1 MSPGA
6 LANFID
12 YETPTFD
19 FSVGNSLYNFQP
31 VVQQPY
37 VAPPVYIAPQ
47 VVSPIVMPVAT
58 AVAATKTIAFTVAD
72 DKETLPGANIAIDGV
87 GKAQTNQNGY
97 VVIPNVSPT
106 SIVKI
111 TYVGYEDYVVQASQL
126 PAKVI
131 LKSTAVELAE
141 VVLTN
146 NYKKPTSN
154 TWLWWLAGAVGAFG
168 IYKYSKIGT
177 KVVQAKI

>member
-37 VAPPVYIAPQ
+37 VAPPVYTAPQ
-47 VVSPIVMPVAT
+47 IVLPTYAPIAVPVT
-58 AVAATKTIAFTVAD
+58 ATKTISFTVSD
-72 DKETLPGANIAIDGV
+72 DVGTIDGANIYVDGIQRTKSDIN
-87 GKAQTNQNGY
+87 GKVTLVNVASNSTIKVSY
-97 VVIPNVSPT
+97 VSKIPFISVASSIPNNVFLVQNTEQLDEAVAEKKSP
-106 SIVKI
+106 
-111 TYVGYEDYVVQASQL
+111 
-126 PAKVI
+126 
-131 LKSTAVELAE
+131 
-141 VVLTN
+141 
-146 NYKKPTSN
+146 KPTSN

-168 IYKYSKIGT
+168 IYKYSKTGT